1 MCASLRKVNSHRR
14 HGSQDERARV
24 DIEPAH
30 RMHYS
35 TSSENVTPDATMS
48 DHGEINMSE
57 AKGALSGITVLD
69 LTRVLAGPYCTQML
83 GDLGAD
89 VIKIERPGAGD
100 DTRKFAPPFMSGPD
114 GTDTSESA
122 YFMSANRNKR
132 SVEIDLS
139 SETGQAI
146 VREIALKADVLVE
159 NFKTGNLARYG
170 LGYDDL
176 KEANPKLVYCSI
188 TGFGQTGPYSS
199 RPGYDFLIQGMGGIM
214 SLTGEAD
221 GEPQKVGVPI
231 ADIMSGMFAA
241 VAVNGALRHAAVTGE
256 GQYIDIGMLD
266 TQVAWLVNQ
275 GMNFIHSGEAE
286 RLGNAHP
293 NIVPYQVFE
302 TSDGHIVVA
311 VGNDNQF
318 KVFAGIIGEPDLPE
332 NPIFATNAARVG
344 NRTEVVAHLQ
354 AIIKQKS
361 SAHWLTELEANKIGC
376 GPINTL
382 DQVFNDPH
390 VKAREMVVNVPHPLA
405 GPDGAALIASPLK
418 LSGTPVA
425 YRHHPPLLGQHTD
438 EVLAE
443 VLGYD
448 EAKIIDLRKSGA
460 IGS

>member
-1 MCASLRKVNSHRR
+1 MAES
-14 HGSQDERARV
+14 
-24 DIEPAH
+24 
-30 RMHYS
+30 
-35 TSSENVTPDATMS
+35 
-48 DHGEINMSE
+48 
-57 AKGALSGITVLD
+57 KGALSGVTVLD

-100 DTRKFAPPFMSGPD
+100 DTRRFAPPFMSGPD
-114 GTDTSESA
+114 GEDTSESA

-132 SVEIDLS
+132 SVEVDLS
-139 SETGQAI
+139 SETGQGI
-146 VREIALKADVLVE
+146 VREIAKKADVLVE
-159 NFKTGNLARYG
+159 NFKTGNLAKYG

-176 KEANPKLVYCSI
+176 KDINPKLVYCSV
-188 TGFGQTGPYSS
+188 TGFGQTGPYAS

-214 SLTGEAD
+214 SLTGEPD

-241 VAVNGALRHAAVTGE
+241 VAVNGALRYAAVTGQ

-275 GMNFIHSGEAE
+275 GMNFLHSGQAE

-302 TSDGHIVVA
+302 TADGHIVVA

-318 KVFAGIIGEPDLPE
+318 KVFAKILGEPDLPD
-332 NPIFATNAARVG
+332 NPTFATNAARVG
-344 NRTEVVAHLQ
+344 NRIEVVAHIQ
-354 AIIKQKS
+354 AIMKTKP
-361 SAHWLTELEANKIGC
+361 SAEWLAELEANKIGC
-376 GPINTL
+376 GPINSL
-382 DQVFNDPH
+382 DQVFEDPH
-390 VKAREMVVNVPHPLA
+390 VKARDMVVNVPHPLA

-418 LSGTPVA
+418 LSGTPVE
-425 YRHHPPLLGQHTD
+425 YRYHPPLLGQHTD
-438 EVLAE
+438 EVLRE

-448 EAKIIDLRKSGA
+448 DTKIAELRSAGA
-460 IGS
+460 IG

>member
-14 HGSQDERARV
+14 HGSQDELARV

-354 AIIKQKS
+354 AIMKQKS
-361 SAHWLTELEANKIGC
+361 SAHWLAELEANKIGC

-382 DQVFNDPH
+382 DQVFDDPH

>member
-1 MCASLRKVNSHRR
+1 
-14 HGSQDERARV
+14 
-24 DIEPAH
+24 
-30 RMHYS
+30 
-35 TSSENVTPDATMS
+35 
-48 DHGEINMSE
+48 MSE
-57 AKGALSGITVLD
+57 PVGALSGITVLD

-100 DTRKFAPPFMSGPD
+100 DTRRFAPPFMAGPD
-114 GTDTSESA
+114 GGDSSESA

-132 SVEIDLS
+132 SVEVDLT
-139 SETGQAI
+139 SETGQAL
-146 VREIALKADVLVE
+146 VRELAMKADVIVE
-159 NFKTGNLARYG
+159 NFKTGNLAKYG

-176 KEANPKLVYCSI
+176 KDENPKLVYCSI
-188 TGFGQTGPYSS
+188 TGFGQTGPYAA

-214 SLTGEAD
+214 SLTGEAE

-231 ADIMSGMFAA
+231 ADIMSGMFAG
-241 VAVNGALRHAAVTGE
+241 VAVNAALRHAAVTGQ

-275 GMNFIHSGEAE
+275 GMNFIHSGQAE

-302 TSDGHIVVA
+302 TADGHIVVA
-311 VGNDNQF
+311 VGNDTQF
-318 KVFAGIIGEPDLPE
+318 RTFAGIIGEPELADQPL
-332 NPIFATNAARVG
+332 FATNDSRVR
-344 NRTEVVAHLQ
+344 NRDEVVAHLQ
-354 AIIKQKS
+354 AIMKTQT
-361 SAHWLTELEANKIGC
+361 SAHWLAELEANKIGC

-382 DQVFNDPH
+382 DQVFEDPH

-405 GPDGAALIASPLK
+405 GPDGAQLIASPLK
-418 LSGTPVA
+418 LSETPVQ

-438 EVLAE
+438 EVLRE

-448 EAKIIDLRKSGA
+448 DNRIAELRDAGA
-460 IGS
+460 IG

>member
-1 MCASLRKVNSHRR
+1 
-14 HGSQDERARV
+14 
-24 DIEPAH
+24 
-30 RMHYS
+30 
-35 TSSENVTPDATMS
+35 MS
-48 DHGEINMSE
+48 DPV
-57 AKGALSGITVLD
+57 GALSGITVLD

-100 DTRKFAPPFMSGPD
+100 DTRRFAPPFMAGPD
-114 GTDTSESA
+114 GEESSESA

-132 SVEIDLS
+132 SVEVDLT
-139 SETGQAI
+139 SETGQAL
-146 VREIALKADVLVE
+146 VRELALKADVIVE
-159 NFKTGNLARYG
+159 NFKTGNLAKYG
-170 LGYDDL
+170 LAYDDL
-176 KEANPKLVYCSI
+176 KDANPRLVYCSI
-188 TGFGQTGPYSS
+188 TGFGQTGPYAA

-214 SLTGEAD
+214 SITGEAD

-241 VAVNGALRHAAVTGE
+241 VAVNGALRHAAVTGQ

-275 GMNFIHSGEAE
+275 GMNFLHSGQAE

-302 TSDGHIVVA
+302 TADGHIVVA

-318 KVFAGIIGEPDLPE
+318 RTFAGILSEPELADQPL
-332 NPIFATNAARVG
+332 FATNDSRVR
-344 NRTEVVAHLQ
+344 NRDEVVGHLQ
-354 AIIKQKS
+354 AIMKKKP
-361 SAHWLTELEANKIGC
+361 SAHWLAELEANKIGC

-382 DQVFNDPH
+382 DQVFEDPH

-405 GPDGAALIASPLK
+405 GPDGATLIASPLK
-418 LSGTPVA
+418 LSETPVA

-438 EVLAE
+438 EVLRE

-448 EAKIIDLRKSGA
+448 DDRIANLRDAGA
-460 IGS
+460 IG